1 MEYVMFCFAFDCFT
15 VAKLL
20 VLNRLVEFCR
30 PSLSEALQK
39 KVAVL
44 DRVFRAVVAIGLLL
58 ITCCG
63 AAMAYY
69 ATRIAAQDFLF
80 AAAFESGDFDAFKDI
95 SATRLRAMTLLQV
108 SESVMFS
115 CQVVLLILIVFS
127 FVVVG
132 VMCNRRIREV
142 LSSLGSFPS
151 GNRLGANNLAGVAEN
166 RQQILDKAADLQKR
180 VFGTVIVIF
189 VSFILRSIFAALFAV
204 GFAENAALAN
214 PACGDC
220 GECQITNYLISRWI
234 INTYEFHNTVSCVSP
249 LALSVALWGMTN
261 QRMRKLISE
270 RTSSVN
276 EITVPGSAGSI
287 EQENTA

>member
-1 MEYVMFCFAFDCFT
+1 MFCFAFDCFT

-63 AAMAYY
+63 AAMANY
-69 ATRIAAQDFLF
+69 ATRIAAQDFSY
-80 AAAFESGDFDAFKDI
+80 ATAFESGDFAAFKGI
-95 SATRLRAMTLLQV
+95 SATRLRAMALLQV

-127 FVVVG
+127 FVAAG

-142 LSSLGSFPS
+142 LSSLGYFHSA
-151 GNRLGANNLAGVAEN
+151 NRLGASNLSDVAEN

-180 VFGTVIVIF
+180 VFGTVIVLF
-189 VSFILRSIFAALFAV
+189 VSFILRSIFAALFAA

-261 QRMRKLISE
+261 KRMRKLISE
-270 RTSSVN
+270 RTSSVI
-276 EITVPGSAGSI
+276 EAAVPSSAGSI
-287 EQENTA
+287 EQQNTA